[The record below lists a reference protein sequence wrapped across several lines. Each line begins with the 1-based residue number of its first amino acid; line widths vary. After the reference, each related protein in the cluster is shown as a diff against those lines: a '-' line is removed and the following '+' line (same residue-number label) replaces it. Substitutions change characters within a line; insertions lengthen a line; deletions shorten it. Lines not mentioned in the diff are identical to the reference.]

1 MSEKLFNFISFCFY
15 TLLFLV
21 PLVLYIGTSELF
33 EFNKMITVY
42 ALTVLI
48 VAAWVARMLLE
59 RKTIFRRTILDIP
72 LVLFLISQILS
83 TIISFDPRTSLLGYY
98 SRFHGG
104 LISSVSYSLLYW
116 AWVSNMNWKKTKKA
130 IYVLIASAIL
140 VSIYGVLEHFGIDKN
155 IWIQDVQNRVFS
167 TLGQPNWLAAFLV
180 ALLPIT
186 WSAIV
191 LNEKTKYILSWS
203 FISALFTLTLLYTK
217 SRSGIIGFGV
227 AFFVFFVLYLL
238 IKSKEKIK
246 KRGINALWIL
256 VPSLVIFLAVG
267 TPWSPSLVNF
277 VKKVESPQ
285 PTKSQGPALEVG
297 GTESGK
303 IREIVWKGAIDIW
316 RHYPILGT
324 GVETF
329 AYSYYNFRPVEHNLV
344 SEWDFLYNKA
354 HNEYLNIAANTG
366 TVGLLTY
373 LSVVF
378 ITIYV
383 LVRGP
388 LSRISFTKR
397 FVKKEFE
404 LDASLWHSAF
414 LSGYISILV
423 TNFFGF
429 SVVPIGVLF
438 FLLPAFAIS
447 FNNKEDLPSRK
458 DKLESGEKI
467 GLFVIA
473 FVTFYLL
480 YAIFRYWYADT
491 LYAKGK
497 QYDEANQPGQAR
509 AYLLKAVKYSP
520 NEAVF
525 WSELSK
531 SDAEIAV
538 SLSNS
543 ENTKEQAKKFA
554 DQAINETKKAVNLS
568 PKNVNL
574 RRTEASDYI
583 KLAAIDLNYLVN
595 AQQTLK
601 DATVLAP
608 TDAKLFYN
616 LGLTDAR
623 IGMTDEAIKVLQETV
638 AMKAN
643 YREARLALAILLN
656 EKGEKDKAKEQLN
669 YILQNINPNDSLVKQ
684 TLEEVGK

>member
-1 MSEKLFNFISFCFY
+1 MSEKLSRFISFCFY

-48 VAAWVARMLLE
+48 VSAWVARMLLE
-59 RKTIFRRTILDIP
+59 RKTIFRRTILDLP
-72 LVLFLISQILS
+72 LVLFLISQVLS
-83 TIISFDPRTSLLGYY
+83 TIISFDTRTSLLGYY

-104 LISSVSYSLLYW
+104 LASSFSYSLLYW
-116 AWVSNMNWKKTKKA
+116 AWVSNMDRKKTKKA
-130 IYVLIASAIL
+130 IYILVASAIL
-140 VSIYGVLEHFGIDKN
+140 VSIYGVLEHFGIDKK

-180 ALLPIT
+180 ALLPIS
-186 WSAIV
+186 WSALI
-191 LNEKTKYILSWS
+191 LAEKRKLVILWS
-203 FISALFTLTLLYTK
+203 LISALFTLTLLYTK
-217 SRSGIIGFGV
+217 SRSGILGFGV
-227 AFFVFFVLYLL
+227 ALGVFLIAYFL
-238 IKSKEKIK
+238 IKSREKIRQ
-246 KRGINALWIL
+246 RGIHALWVLI
-256 VPSLVIFLAVG
+256 PSLFIFLAVG
-267 TPWSPSLVNF
+267 TPWSPSVPDF
-277 VKKVESPQ
+277 IKKTEAPQ
-285 PTKSQGPALEVG
+285 PTQNQGPALEVG
-297 GTESGK
+297 GTESSK

-316 RHYPILGT
+316 KHYPILGT

-329 AYSYYNFRPVEHNLV
+329 GYSYYNFRPVEHNLV

-378 ITIYV
+378 ITLFI
-383 LVRGP
+383 LGRSS
-388 LSRISFTKR
+388 LSRISFTKS
-397 FVKKEFE
+397 FVKKEYD
-404 LDASLWHSAF
+404 LNVSLWLLAF

-438 FLLPAFAIS
+438 FLFPAFALSINS
-447 FNNKEDLPSRK
+447 DEETTSKEKP
-458 DKLESGEKI
+458 LESGEKI
-467 GLFVIA
+467 GLLLIA
-473 FVTFYLL
+473 FVAFFLL

-491 LYAKGK
+491 LYSKGK
-497 QYDEANQPGQAR
+497 QYNDANEPAQAR
-509 AYLLKAVKYSP
+509 TYLLKAVKYSP
-520 NEAVF
+520 NEAIF
-525 WSELSK
+525 WSELGQ
-531 SDAEIAV
+531 SDADIAV
-538 SLSNS
+538 SLSDSAN
-543 ENTKEQAKKFA
+543 NKDQAKQFG
-554 DQAINETKKAVNLS
+554 DQAISETKRAVSLS

-574 RRTEASDYI
+574 RRTEASIYI

-623 IGMTDEAIKVLQETV
+623 IGMTDEAISVLQQTI

-656 EKGEKDKAKEQLN
+656 EKGEKDKAREQLN
-669 YILQNINPNDSLVKQ
+669 YILENINPDDSLVKQ